1 MYEHFT
7 VHIKMLKQRT
17 SIFTNKIF
25 QFETFL
31 DQNWACF
38 SGEQEEDQLL
48 EDSLSS
54 EEEEEGPDIKA
65 EVLKTP
71 DEDHHPFGKK
81 KKKKKKKKLET
92 GLLREIMKFK

>member
-1 MYEHFT
+1 M
-7 VHIKMLKQRT
+7 
-17 SIFTNKIF
+17 
-25 QFETFL
+25 
-31 DQNWACF
+31 
-38 SGEQEEDQLL
+38 L
-48 EDSLSS
+48 EDSFSS
-54 EEEEEGPDIKA
+54 EDEEEGPDIKT